1 VAGTVPGMLTAVAA
15 PAVTTTPDRRRM
27 AELHAAERQQM
38 DNLCGCFW
46 ASLALRAAGIDA
58 DQEAVALEAGAILPG
73 GDPQTHVAPGAAP
86 RNDYRVELPM
96 AADPD
101 TAGTAAPELAAAIR
115 RMSSGTLTAIEVAG
129 PWSGET
135 VSALLDLTGTAAIL
149 IANLRTGLLW
159 GSRPDPAVVLDHL
172 AGGDAE
178 PPPADWD
185 VGHFVELATL
195 VRGPAGSLVVVRDTY
210 QELGVA
216 GHHVQPPDR
225 VAAALRRDD
234 GRGGGVIAVCGSAAA
249 DDLRDRLRGAGLELG
264 GWDNG
269 TPAATA
275 QR

>member
-1 VAGTVPGMLTAVAA
+1 
-15 PAVTTTPDRRRM
+15 M
-27 AELHAAERQQM
+27 ARLHAAERQQM

-46 ASLALRAAGIDA
+46 GSLALRAAGFDA

-73 GDPQTHVAPGAAP
+73 GDPQTHVAPGATP

-96 AADPD
+96 AADPE

-115 RMSSGTLTAIEVAG
+115 RISAGALDAVEVRG

-135 VSALLDLTGTAAIL
+135 VTGLIEVAGPAAVL
-149 IANLRTGLLW
+149 IANLRTGPLW

-172 AGGDAE
+172 SGVDPD
-178 PPPADWD
+178 PPAADWD

-195 VRGPAGSLVVVRDTY
+195 VRGPAAALVVVRDTY
-210 QELGVA
+210 QELGLA
-216 GHHVQPPDR
+216 GYHVQPPDR

-234 GRGGGVIAVCGSAAA
+234 GRQGGVLAVCATAAA
-249 DDLRDRLRGAGLELG
+249 DDLRGRLGGAGLELG

>member
-1 VAGTVPGMLTAVAA
+1 VVTTVPDPRLLA
-15 PAVTTTPDRRRM
+15 R
-27 AELHAAERQQM
+27 LHAAERQQM

-46 ASLALRAAGIDA
+46 ASLALRAAGVEA

-73 GDPQTHVAPGAAP
+73 GDPRTHVAPGATP

-115 RMSSGTLTAIEVAG
+115 RISGGTLDAIEVRG
-129 PWSGET
+129 PWSAET
-135 VSALLDLTGTAAIL
+135 VVALLDLAAPAAVL

-159 GSRPDPAVVLDHL
+159 GSRPEPGVVLDHL
-172 AGGDAE
+172 AGGDPE
-178 PPPADWD
+178 PPRADWD

-210 QELGVA
+210 QELGLA
-216 GHHVQPPDR
+216 AHHVQPPDR

-234 GRGGGVIAVCGSAAA
+234 GREGGVIAVCAGAAA
-249 DDLRDRLRGAGLELG
+249 GALRHRLRGAGLELG